1 MVRLGRLILVVLL
14 MSLSFVPRAGA
25 QETQSAPISGKDLFA
40 AHCAA
45 CHGSDGKGAAE
56 GTGSE
61 KSSPA
66 DLTQIAK
73 RNNGRFPSMRV
84 TAIIDGEYNVPP
96 HEVRA
101 MPVWGPVFRARA
113 HGRLDSAQ
121 VQIMKLVRY
130 LQSIQEK

>member
-14 MSLSFVPRAGA
+14 ISLSFVPRAAA
-25 QETQSAPISGKDLFA
+25 QEAQSAPASGKDLFA
-40 AHCAA
+40 ANCAA
-45 CHGSDGKGAAE
+45 CHGLDGKGAAQE
-56 GTGSE
+56 TRSA
-61 KSSPA
+61 KSPLA

-73 RNNGRFPSMRV
+73 RNDGRFPSMRV
-84 TAIIDGEYNVPP
+84 TAMIDGEYNVST